1 MILGLR
7 VHSYVVTAK
16 EKQATFTARQQR
28 LGVFILPFLVA
39 GLFCWS
45 AAASAMS
52 GTDASDFEA
61 EEEADTAAGAAPPV
75 EETNGYDADS
85 EAEASRVKK
94 GFQFDWAAYRAVW
107 NDTPVH
113 VAVTA
118 MFSEYAQLYALLAR
132 HTTQR
137 APVPMT
143 MEEGVSIGNKATDFV
158 NKFMTPILGK
168 MVSTKV
174 HKLLRHVTDAIR
186 WHGSPQNANT
196 ASNESQH
203 KDDKPHYSRTNKS
216 PATFTRQLVRHA
228 QGSRSVT
235 RNNDKADA
243 ECVTAFQELM
253 AERAREA
260 VGNIPADAR
269 CTASEAETTACAR
282 GGGGAPAPAVSTGG
296 APAPARSTARVAVT
310 GRSIAPAV
318 TPCAAAGSVDG
329 QGGRTS
335 PPTDGANAPVS
346 GPMPPIGRDGRRG
359 VHTPLGSA
367 ARVPNRTPYHRDNVR
382 VSDLARRPGLAKVA
396 TVLKMKDNDLIRV
409 TQSLDFKGSLL
420 CGTEV
425 SQRVRA
431 TMDDR
436 GSPWLDHVSFHPP
449 GQPGVRRVGHVRAIV
464 KRSDGDHAL
473 LCLMQPTAV
482 DKDCPLQARGCTRL
496 QWHVAENA
504 TEITVCSVPIS
515 CVNRVVHVVP
525 DFAALAARSGM
536 HQPPASLLADLDE
549 QLAMRYFLNV
559 FFALDD

>member
-1 MILGLR
+1 M
-7 VHSYVVTAK
+7 HSYVVSAK

-52 GTDASDFEA
+52 GTDASDIEA
-61 EEEADTAAGAAPPV
+61 EEEVDTAAVTAAPV
-75 EETNGYDADS
+75 HEINGYDADS
-85 EAEASRVKK
+85 EAEAVRVKK
-94 GFQFDWAAYRAVW
+94 GFKFDWAAYRAVW
-107 NDTPVH
+107 KETPVH
-113 VAVTA
+113 VAVTD
-118 MFSEYAQLYALLAR
+118 MFAEYAQLYTLVAR

-143 MEEGVSIGNKATDFV
+143 MEEGVSIGNKATEFV

-168 MVSTKV
+168 MASTKV

-203 KDDKPHYSRTNKS
+203 KDDKPHYLRTNKS
-216 PATFTRQLVRHA
+216 PASFTRQLVRHA

-235 RNNDKADA
+235 CNNERADD
-243 ECVTAFQELM
+243 ECIAAFKELM
-253 AERAREA
+253 AERARES
-260 VGNIPADAR
+260 VG
-269 CTASEAETTACAR
+269 
-282 GGGGAPAPAVSTGG
+282 GMTGG
-296 APAPARSTARVAVT
+296 APAPSRLTTRVAMTGRSTAQ
-310 GRSIAPAV
+310 AV
-318 TPCAAAGSVDG
+318 TPDAADICAGAP
-329 QGGRTS
+329 GGRTS
-335 PPTDGANAPVS
+335 PPTDGASAPVN
-346 GPMPPIGRDGRRG
+346 GPRVPICRDGGGGVQRPRG
-359 VHTPLGSA
+359 SGTPVPD
-367 ARVPNRTPYHRDNVR
+367 RVPYHRDNVS
-382 VSDLARRPGLAKVA
+382 VADLARRPGLANVA
-396 TVLKMKDNDLIRV
+396 AVLKLKDTDLIRV

-425 SQRVRA
+425 RQRLRA

-449 GQPGVRRVGHVRAIV
+449 GQPSVIRVGHVRAIV
-464 KRSDGDHAL
+464 QRSDGDHAL
-473 LCLMQPTAV
+473 LCLMQPMAV
-482 DKDCPLQARGCTRL
+482 DMDCPLQARGCTRL

-504 TEITVCSVPIS
+504 NEITVCSVPIS

-525 DFAALAARSGM
+525 DFASLAARSGM
-536 HQPPASLLADLDE
+536 DQQPASLTADMDE
-549 QLAMRYFLNV
+549 QLAMRYYLNV